1 MGKWLNHTRDPSKG
15 NTGAVQKC
23 KVNDGHVCSE
33 AAQAGSPSPDEFQM
47 LPEEQESSGVGQKS
61 HESQL

>member
-15 NTGAVQKC
+15 NTGAVQKY